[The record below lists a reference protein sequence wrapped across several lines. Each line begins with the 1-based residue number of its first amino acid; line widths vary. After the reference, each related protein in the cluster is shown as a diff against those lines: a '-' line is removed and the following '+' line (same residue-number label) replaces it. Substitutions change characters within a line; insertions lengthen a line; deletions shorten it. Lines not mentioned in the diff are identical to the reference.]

1 MAIFLFLLFHLSH
14 PLLCLNL
21 LDNLFL
27 SYFQHYLQCLKNVDL
42 IIKKKRVIASIQAVL
57 VEGIVKHLKGGKDSM
72 LGRLSMRKGTLATVE

>member
-27 SYFQHYLQCLKNVDL
+27 RYFQHYLQCLKNVDL
-42 IIKKKRVIASIQAVL
+42 IIKKKKGDCKHSGCIGGGDCETF
-57 VEGIVKHLKGGKDSM
+57 EG
-72 LGRLSMRKGTLATVE
+72 R